1 MSLAAYKDLRDHHED
16 RQDERIAAVEGSEPE
31 LAARIATLEVKTKNI
46 TLEGEGTGDEHHRH
60 GRRMQATDRITVDS
74 TADLADAT
82 FEAIAHTTNLAGLT
96 LKRGNAT
103 TKLVHGSPAASSS
116 LVVNATGNAAD
127 DKSILTAVHG
137 SGEMTLGEGAST
149 ISAKTNVVE
158 IVPTLGDAA
167 LTVKGTASTSNCTVR
182 LLEGQ
187 TNQGFQ
193 VVANGGEDALN
204 FLREDGGSTD
214 LILGMKADGQML
226 QQYYSD
232 DGFEH
237 NRVGIG
243 NITHLSKVYGP
254 SNTVSDQIRIG
265 TGSTEGYNTV
275 ASDTS
280 FAIQRVNG
288 STATDAL
295 SIARSNG
302 DVTVSGNLDVQGS
315 FTNTISMNAEVY
327 APAAVIKTVQLAAF
341 TPTGAV
347 QDLWLTANAAS
358 FPSVTIP
365 TAQVQE
371 GDFIEVYGC
380 LAEDLPVN
388 QYPQIGSRFQY
399 TIIAPGA
406 SGTKLNST
414 QWSLSSGGDNN
425 SDDAF
430 GYFLSRSP
438 ALTAAQAAGDVF
450 VGLSYQAASTQSRGI
465 VTSAIGAT
473 SSLQVRV
480 IRPVTV
486 ATSA

>member
-1 MSLAAYKDLRDHHED
+1 MFSAAQQVADTHESNQD
-16 RQDERIAAVEGSEPE
+16 ARITASDERLTSVE
-31 LAARIATLEVKTKNI
+31 TKTKHQD
-46 TLEGEGTGDEHHRH
+46 LADEGTSDERHKH
-60 GRRMQATDRITVDS
+60 GRRLEATDKITVDS

-116 LVVNATGNAAD
+116 LVVNATGNPAD

-149 ISAKTNVVE
+149 ITAKTNVVE

-167 LTVKGTASTSNCTVR
+167 LTVKGTASTSNCTLR

-193 VVANGGEDALN
+193 IVANGGEDALN
-204 FLREDGGSTD
+204 VIREDAGSTNT
-214 LILGMKADGQML
+214 LLALKSDGQRI

-232 DGFEH
+232 DGVEH
-237 NRVGIG
+237 NRVGVG
-243 NITHLSKVYGP
+243 NITHLSKVYGS

-275 ASDTS
+275 ASNTS

-288 STATDAL
+288 STATDCISFDRLTGAATFA
-295 SIARSNG
+295 ST
-302 DVTVSGNLDVQGS
+302 VTL
-315 FTNTISMNAEVY
+315 NAEVY
-327 APAAVIKTVQLAAF
+327 APAPVVKTVKLASF
-341 TPTGAV
+341 SPTGSI
-347 QDLWLTANAAS
+347 QDLWLHASAAL
-358 FPSVTIP
+358 FPSITIP
-365 TAQVQE
+365 TAQVQA
-371 GDFIEVYGC
+371 GDIIEVYGS
-380 LAEDLPVN
+380 LAEDFASTK
-388 QYPQIGSRFQY
+388 YPNIGSRFQY
-399 TIIAPGA
+399 SIIAPGA
-406 SGTKLNST
+406 SGTTLNAD
-414 QWSLSSGGDNN
+414 QWSLCSGGDNS

-430 GYFLSRSP
+430 GYFISRSS
-438 ALTAAQAAGDVF
+438 ALTTAQAAGDVF
-450 VGLSYQAASTQSRGI
+450 IGLRYQAAPSHTVVRGI
-465 VTSAIGAT
+465 ITTTLGAV

-486 ATSA
+486 PTSS

>member
-16 RQDERIAAVEGSEPE
+16 RQDERIAAVEGAEPE

-137 SGEMTLGEGAST
+137 SGEITLGEGAST
-149 ISAKTNVVE
+149 ITAKTNVVE

-167 LTVKGTASTSNCTVR
+167 LTVKGTASTSNCTLR

-187 TNQGFQ
+187 TNLGFQ
-193 VVANGGEDALN
+193 IQSNGGESALN
-204 FLREDGGSTD
+204 FLRENGGSTD
-214 LILGMKADGQML
+214 LLVAMKADGQVL

-232 DGFEH
+232 DGVEH
-237 NRVGIG
+237 NRVGVG
-243 NITHLSKVYGP
+243 NITHLSKVYGT
-254 SNTVSDQIRIG
+254 SNTVTDQIRIG

-275 ASDTS
+275 ASNTS
-280 FAIQRVNG
+280 YAIQRVNS
-288 STATDAL
+288 STATDC
-295 SIARSNG
+295 
-302 DVTVSGNLDVQGS
+302 VSFDRTTGAATFANKI
-315 FTNTISMNAEVY
+315 TINAEVF
-327 APAAVIKTVQLAAF
+327 APAPVVKTVQLAAF
-341 TPTGAV
+341 TPTGAI
-347 QDLWLTANAAS
+347 QDLWLTANASS
-358 FPSVTIP
+358 FPSVTVP
-365 TAQVQE
+365 SAQVQE
-371 GDFIEVYGC
+371 GDFIEVYGS

-388 QYPQIGSRFQY
+388 QYGQIGSRFQY
-399 TIIAPGA
+399 SIIAPGA

-414 QWSLSSGGDNN
+414 QWSLSSGGDNS

-430 GYFLSRSP
+430 GYFISRSP
-438 ALTAAQAAGDVF
+438 ALTTAQAAGDVF

-465 VTSAIGAT
+465 VTSAIGAV
-473 SSLQVRV
+473 SSLHVRV

-486 ATSA
+486 PISA